1 MYTSKLVPDANQE
14 SKQNIFHKTVRT
26 LQQKLIGI
34 KFSTSKGC
42 KPDENF
48 VLWFTVDV
56 AVVAHIYKILT
67 SNNRYR
73 WHQRLTRM
81 STISQVYKTYFRGGG
96 GEGSVAK
103 NVDSY
108 AFSTF

>member
-48 VLWFTVDV
+48 VL
-56 AVVAHIYKILT
+56 
-67 SNNRYR
+67 
-73 WHQRLTRM
+73 
-81 STISQVYKTYFRGGG
+81 
-96 GEGSVAK
+96 
-103 NVDSY
+103 
-108 AFSTF
+108 